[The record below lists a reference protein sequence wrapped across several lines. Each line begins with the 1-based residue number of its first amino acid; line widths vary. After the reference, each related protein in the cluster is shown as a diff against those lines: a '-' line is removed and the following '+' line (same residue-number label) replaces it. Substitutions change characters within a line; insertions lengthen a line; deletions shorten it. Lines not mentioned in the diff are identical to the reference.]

1 MVENEIQ
8 AMEADVLDDGNI
20 IRLKKP
26 LKNGKDSLVLDYDR
40 LTGYTLVKCERAARK
55 DDKTMTVPLL
65 SQVYLANVAAV
76 AAGVKYDDI
85 LGLSAIDFQSVTLR
99 AQGFLTG
106 SQD

>member
-1 MVENEIQ
+1 MAENEIQ
-8 AMEADVLDDGNI
+8 TVEADVLDDDNVI
-20 IRLKKP
+20 KLKKP
-26 LKNGKDSLVLDYDR
+26 LKNGKDSIVLDFDR
-40 LTGYTLVKCERAARK
+40 LTGYTLIKCERAARK

-85 LGLSAIDFQSVTLR
+85 LGLSAMDFQSVTLR